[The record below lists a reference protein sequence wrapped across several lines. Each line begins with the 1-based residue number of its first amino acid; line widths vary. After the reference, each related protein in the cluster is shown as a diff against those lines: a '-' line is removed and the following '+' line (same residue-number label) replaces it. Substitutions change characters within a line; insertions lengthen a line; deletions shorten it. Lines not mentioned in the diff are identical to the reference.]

1 MPIKERRDG
10 KQWISRPRR
19 LSEFVTELNRW
30 KLGKRG
36 RDKLRPQDYKKK
48 FSYSAV
54 QSWFLPAPNNELG
67 GRRKP
72 STHDAEILRR
82 KICWVRREC
91 PYRVP
96 ETVIGTRTVPAQQK

>member
-1 MPIKERRDG
+1 MRIKERCDG
-10 KQWISRPRR
+10 HQWITRPRR
-19 LSEFVTELNRW
+19 LDEFVDELNRW
-30 KLGKRG
+30 KLGKCE

-48 FSYSAV
+48 FSYSTV
-54 QSWFLPAPNNELG
+54 QSWFLRDSDNKLA

-72 STHDAEILRR
+72 STRNAEILRR

-96 ETVIGTRTVPAQQK
+96 DTVIGTRTVPAQHK